1 MNKQFILIENSNQL
15 NLFLEKYRF
24 SHIPIVYDVYCQAL
38 LEKKGQEFITI
49 NRELNYQEIV
59 EIYHKTIEMG
69 EFVSE
74 LLDKLNEKYFC
85 DLFGNGDI
93 KLFNITSKY
102 LLNYCLFPNVFHAMN
117 GLLRI
122 LVKNEPC
129 SLYYFSFN
137 IEKEIFSSRV
147 NTDYFCPKRILPF
160 FLPILKSSNRI
171 DCIELNDIISY
182 EQKYTLSQLKERLLI
197 SMRKL
202 FQRFILG
209 YNPIRSLK
217 HDNGQ
222 KYILA
227 TSTGYHLMPAIK
239 NLLSCNKFLKKVYF
253 KKFIIF
259 TEVHDRVVAMVENT
273 LDIPDKKK
281 GIIDNINLNYELTNK
296 HFGLLKSKGITVTS
310 FEKDLLK
317 KAIIILEKYIGK
329 NIHNMINVW
338 KNIRELDSIYNFEA
352 FVWDSPPVT
361 NYRNGMISEYFRV
374 NNKMRIGIQHGG
386 AYGSK
391 DYGYAHFVSD
401 YDNCEYYFGYG
412 YSDREL
418 AKAFPKKKS
427 KAQILAKNNYKQS
440 KNICATVREA
450 VKIIYVIPFSL
461 ETVFFQLARPVC
473 IDEYSFELQ
482 KIIVGKLSK
491 HCKEKIILKFPPSH
505 HYNHPLKVFIDTL
518 EHSFIIE
525 TKPFVNILEKYSAE
539 YILFD
544 IASQP
549 LEQSLSLSPNSK
561 LLIYDNPCAPLT
573 DDAFCLLSKRAVI
586 TSDTREFTGYIDSI
600 FNNAFPDKDIYNNK
614 YMNKYGKFSVFNDS
628 EDIQELFTLSFIKE
642 NKKL

>member
-1 MNKQFILIENSNQL
+1 MSKQFILIENSNQL
-15 NLFLEKYRF
+15 KVFFKKYCF

-38 LEKKGQEFITI
+38 LERKGQEFITI
-49 NRELNYQEIV
+49 NHELSYQEIV

-74 LLDKLNEKYFC
+74 LFDKLNEKYFC
-85 DLFGNGDI
+85 ELFGSGDI

-122 LVKNEPC
+122 LVKNKLC
-129 SLYYFSFN
+129 NLYYFSFN
-137 IEKEIFSSRV
+137 IEKDIFSSWV

-160 FLPILKSSNRI
+160 FLPILKSSNGI
-171 DCIELNDIISY
+171 ACIELNDVISY
-182 EQKYTLSQLKERLLI
+182 EKYTMSQLKERLLI

-202 FQRFILG
+202 FQRLTLT
-209 YNPIRSLK
+209 YSSARSLMPA
-217 HDNGQ
+217 NGQ

-239 NLLSCNKFLKKVYF
+239 NLLSCNKILKMIYY

-259 TEVHDRVVAMVENT
+259 AEVHDRVVAMIENT
-273 LDIPDKKK
+273 LDIPNKKAGK
-281 GIIDNINLNYELTNK
+281 IDNIKLNYEITNE
-296 HFGLLKSKGITVTS
+296 HFGLLKSQGIVLTD

-317 KAIIILEKYIGK
+317 KLIIILEKFISK

-352 FVWDSPPVT
+352 LVWDSPPIT
-361 NYRNGMISEYFRV
+361 NYRNGMISEYFRL
-374 NNKMRIGIQHGG
+374 NNKLRIGIQHGG

-401 YDNCEYYFGYG
+401 YENCEYYFGYG
-412 YSDREL
+412 YSNMEI
-418 AKAFPKKKS
+418 AKAFPKRKS
-427 KAQILAKNNYKQS
+427 KAQILIKNNKQN
-440 KNICATVREA
+440 KNNCVPIKES
-450 VKIIYVIPFSL
+450 VKIIYVIPFAF
-461 ETVFFQLARPVC
+461 ETVFFQCTRPVC

-482 KIIVGKLSK
+482 KIIVRKLSK

-505 HYNHPLKVFIDTL
+505 YDNHALKVFLDTL

-525 TKPFVNILEKYSAE
+525 TEPFVNIIEKYSAE
-539 YILFD
+539 YIIMD

-549 LEQSLSLSPNSK
+549 LEQSLYLSPNSK
-561 LLIYDNPCAPLT
+561 LLVYDNPCAPFT
-573 DDAFCLLSKRAVI
+573 NDALCLLSNRAVV
-586 TSDTREFTGYIDSI
+586 TSDTREFIGYIDFI
-600 FNNAFPDKDIYNNK
+600 FSNTFPDKDIYNNE
-614 YMNKYGKFSVFNDS
+614 YMNKYGKFPAFIDS
-628 EDIQELFTLSFIKE
+628 EDIQELFALHLIK
-642 NKKL
+642 